1 MNSTTCLI
9 LVLAIVANGAA
20 ASLPSILLSNGIPFI
35 IKCNP
40 PSNVIINNANLGTVS
55 GVVLLGTDSGVVLD
69 LTAPQHCSIDEQ
81 DSMNRKSTAETEA
94 FLVPFNNVVFE
105 NVTAM
110 VLMAAGDEVLAA
122 WR

>member
-40 PSNVIINNANLGTVS
+40 PSNVIINNANPVA
-55 GVVLLGTDSGVVLD
+55 DSGVVLD
-69 LTAPQHCSIDEQ
+69 LTAPQHCSIEEQ

>member
-1 MNSTTCLI
+1 MNS
-9 LVLAIVANGAA
+9 LVLFAAIAANYAA
-20 ASLPSILLSNGIPFI
+20 ASLPSILLSDGIPFI

-40 PSNVIINNANLGTVS
+40 PSNVIINNANLV
-55 GVVLLGTDSGVVLD
+55 TDSGVVLD

-81 DSMNRKSTAETEA
+81 DSMNKLRKSTATTEA

>member
-20 ASLPSILLSNGIPFI
+20 ASLPSILLRNRIPFI

-40 PSNVIINNANLGTVS
+40 PSNLIINKANLVPELWYQS
-55 GVVLLGTDSGVVLD
+55 GVILD

-81 DSMNRKSTAETEA
+81 DSMNRKSTASTEA

-110 VLMAAGDEVLAA
+110 LLMAAGDEVLAA